1 MDELISGITSY
12 CIQGSLNSRNL
23 LFEVLE
29 AANPTSRLADAVAGG
44 DQLPGS

>member
-1 MDELISGITSY
+1 MDELISGVRY
-12 CIQGSLNSRNL
+12 HIQGSLNGRDL

-29 AANPTSRLADAVAGG
+29 ASSPRPRLVDTVAGG